1 LTGAYDDG
9 NLVLE
14 THADLGE
21 NSTND
26 TYAALGSL
34 ADWVTDGAITP
45 IVSFASARLPSVM
58 QALFENLRIFKTYG
72 PNAMVMTENPYRA
85 DA

>member
-1 LTGAYDDG
+1 
-9 NLVLE
+9 
-14 THADLGE
+14 
-21 NSTND
+21 
-26 TYAALGSL
+26 
-34 ADWVTDGAITP
+34 
-45 IVSFASARLPSVM
+45 M